1 MRTKI
6 LRWGLEKRAVTLR
19 AEERSNSEIA
29 RMLTKECGRDIS
41 RMSVDRYFKG
51 IPAAV
56 GESLV
61 KREELRAKEA
71 SIHLD
76 VIGQLTHI
84 NTETLAILK
93 EAKAARDHKT
103 ALLAIQRVERQLELQ
118 ARLLGEIDDS
128 PKVIAIRE
136 IYINEQQRAD

>member
-6 LRWGLEKRAVTLR
+6 LRWGLEKRAIALR

-29 RMLTKECGRDIS
+29 RMLTQECGREIS

-84 NTETLAILK
+84 NTETLSILRIAK
-93 EAKAARDHKT
+93 ESGDLKT
-103 ALLAIQRVERQLELQ
+103 ALQAIARVESQLHLQ
-118 ARLLGEIDDS
+118 AQLLGDIDES
-128 PKVIAIRE
+128 PKVVAIRE
-136 IYINEQQRAD
+136 VFINEQRRED

>member
-1 MRTKI
+1 M
-6 LRWGLEKRAVTLR
+6 EKRAIALR

-29 RMLTKECGRDIS
+29 RMLTNECGREIS
-41 RMSVDRYFKG
+41 RMSIDRYFKG

-84 NTETLAILK
+84 NTETLSILRD
-93 EAKAARDHKT
+93 AKKAHDPKM

-118 ARLLGEIDDS
+118 AKLLGDIDES
-128 PKVIAIRE
+128 PKIVS
-136 IYINEQQRAD
+136 INITKAEL